1 MARSTLAP
9 LTVSGTSASLRRQG
23 GLHPL
28 ALRRQVHVQV
38 ALQRRPRQVLQRVQE
53 GGHGRQ
59 GQRLLL
65 QGFGRGQCA
74 GGGFLWLPLLLVL
87 SWLAWWPELRRR
99 WRRLGLAEP
108 IGQRVQ

>member
-9 LTVSGTSASLRRQG
+9 LTVSGTSASLRRQR

-28 ALRRQVHVQV
+28 ALPRQVHVQV

-53 GGHGRQ
+53 RRHGRERE
-59 GQRLLL
+59 RLLL

-74 GGGFLWLPLLLVL
+74 GAGLCWFPGLLVL

-108 IGQRVQ
+108 LRQRV